1 MYILLAISIFYI
13 CYGLVG
19 LLGFQLIPKKYR
31 GHSWTKQYKRCCGL
45 AYLLLGIPWLL
56 LTLAQM
62 AGWIGDNP
70 FLAGILLSGAI
81 AFCYCL
87 WFDRKYKQKLSQ

>member
-1 MYILLAISIFYI
+1 MNAMLIISIFYI
-13 CYGLVG
+13 CYGIAG

-31 GHSWTKQYKRCCGL
+31 GHSWTKQYKHCCGL

-62 AGWIGDNP
+62 AGRISANGTI
-70 FLAGILLSGAI
+70 AGILLSGAI